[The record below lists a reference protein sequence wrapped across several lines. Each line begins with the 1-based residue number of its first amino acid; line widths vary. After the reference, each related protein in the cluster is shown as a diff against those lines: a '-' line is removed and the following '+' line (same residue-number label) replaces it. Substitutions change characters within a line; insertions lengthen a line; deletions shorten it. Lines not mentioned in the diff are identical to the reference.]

1 MAQIPA
7 NYRAKRLIISFLGA
21 LCCLLTSVLF
31 CQAAADNNQ
40 TFPGFKAIAENVAF
54 WEKVYSR
61 YSVNEA
67 VIHDSEDL
75 SKIYEIIPLL
85 SDDLPGASRFNSL
98 FQRQVAEKYAAML
111 KKLADRKP
119 SSRDEIRVDA
129 LFSGKNRRQKLLS
142 AADNVRSQRGQKE
155 RFLAGVIHSG
165 RYLEEIKRIFRSY
178 QLPEDLAYLPHVES
192 SFNFKA
198 YSKHG
203 AAGIWQFTRATGRQY
218 LNIDYTLDERLD
230 PIIAAR
236 AAARYLQ
243 NSYSVLK
250 SWPLALTSYNYGLAG
265 MLRAKNEEGDYVSVF
280 RNYNKGHFK
289 FASKNFYPEFL
300 AALSVAKK
308 LERNRK
314 IKLDTAQAGYYYHL
328 PGYLH
333 IKNACKHFGVSAETI
348 VSLNP
353 ALLEPVISGKKHIP
367 KGYILRLPAG
377 KQIGNRLASIP
388 NSVYKQEQDPSLF
401 YQVRSG
407 DTSASIA
414 RRHGV
419 SLKSLISANDLDK
432 NAKIYIRQKLRIPK
446 TNQKLAKTGPKIA
459 SLKAR
464 IKEQKMLFSSGPE
477 VPVLSAGQKHSP
489 GKKGRGLLPSKNL
502 ALYRVS
508 GIYRED
514 GTTYGYITVQPEESI
529 WLYAN
534 WLSTQGSSISALNQ
548 LPPMANIDPGQR
560 LRLAF
565 LQLSPDEFVK
575 KRLDYLRETEEDF
588 FATFKIIGKKIYH
601 VMSGDTLWD
610 LCYNK
615 FDIPLW
621 LFKRYN
627 ATVSLTGLNEEQQL
641 IIPIV
646 QQI

>member
-1 MAQIPA
+1 MASISA
-7 NYRAKRLIISFLGA
+7 NCFAKRTTIPFLGA
-21 LCCLLTSVLF
+21 LCCLLASAFF
-31 CQAAADNNQ
+31 CQAAAYGDQ
-40 TFPGFKAIAENVAF
+40 TFPGYTAIAENVAF

-61 YSVNEA
+61 YSVNQA

-85 SDDLPGASRFNSL
+85 GDDLPGASRLNSL
-98 FQRQVAEKYAAML
+98 FQKQATEKYAVML

-119 SSRDEIRVDA
+119 ASRDEIRVDT
-129 LFSGKNRRQKLLS
+129 LFSGKNRRQKLLL

-165 RYLEEIKRIFRSY
+165 RYMQEIKGIFRSY

-203 AAGIWQFTRATGRQY
+203 AAGIWQFTRATGKQY
-218 LNIDYTLDERLD
+218 MNIDYTLDERLD

-243 NSYSVLK
+243 NSYNVLN

-265 MLRAKNEEGDYVSVF
+265 MLRAMNEEGDYVGVF

-289 FASKNFYPEFL
+289 FASKNFYSEFL

-308 LERNRK
+308 LERDRS
-314 IKLDTAQAGYYYHL
+314 IKLDPAQVGRYYHL

-333 IKNACKHFGVSAETI
+333 IKDAGKHFGISMDTI

-353 ALLEPVISGKKHIP
+353 ALLAPVVSGEKHIP

-377 KQIGNRLASIP
+377 KQISNRLASIP
-388 NSVYKQEQDPSLF
+388 GSVYKQEQKPSLF
-401 YQVRSG
+401 HQVRKG
-407 DTSASIA
+407 DTAASIA
-414 RRHGV
+414 RLHGV
-419 SLKSLISANDLDK
+419 SLKSLISANNLDK

-446 TNQKLAKTGPKIA
+446 TNQKLAKADPKIA
-459 SLKAR
+459 RLKAR
-464 IKEQKMLFSSGPE
+464 LKEQKMLFGGGSAP
-477 VPVLSAGQKHSP
+477 PVLPAGQDESLSKH
-489 GKKGRGLLPSKNL
+489 GQDLLPSKNP

-508 GIYRED
+508 DIYREN
-514 GTTYGYITVQPEESI
+514 GRTYGYITVQPEESI

-534 WLSTQGSSISALNQ
+534 WLSTQGSSISALNK
-548 LPPMANIDPGQR
+548 LSPRANIDPGQR
-560 LRLAF
+560 LLLAF
-565 LQLSPDEFVK
+565 QQLSPDQFAK
-575 KRLDYLRETEEDF
+575 KRLDYLQETEEDF
-588 FATFKIIGKKIYH
+588 LATFKIIGKKIYH
-601 VMSGDTLWD
+601 VISGDTLWD

-627 ATVSLTGLNEEQQL
+627 ATVSLTGLDEEQKL